1 MHPLNEYIS
10 KQLAEKLKARKVVV
24 WYDPRREFAPFIGE
38 LRVGARTGDEAV
50 PVAVGGLLA
59 RLTEFDGSMFELR
72 AVVEPFVCDDA
83 PTVCVIIY
91 LPGCERDRHGSV
103 LMELEKAG
111 DCYEPQLKRLA
122 RNVLR
127 QRYTDG
133 VIDELLAPERVSYE
147 DLARASSDTP
157 STEPPSVLKSIFHGA
172 SGNDGIIAPWL
183 ASDGRDAEIESKEA
197 TRELVKLVRSKLGLE
212 LPDDAPLSRLRSITL
227 RYVLAGELRGDL
239 SSSLPLAL
247 DSIPAPR
254 TKDEEGAVRELTHL
268 LRTKF
273 AEAYPAMA
281 DRVEA
286 ELGLNAAAIA
296 AEALGSIDTFRFEER
311 ALLAHCGDLVAHK
324 RFDQALELIAGREQ
338 SFWLN
343 RDVGRKAQWE
353 ACRRM
358 AELGSVGVA
367 VRAAVGKAS
376 VDADGWIDAYAAKDG
391 WFRLDQAQRRLE
403 AWVANLDDEPDE
415 RPLGIVRGVYEDACR
430 AMADGFTRALVAAKW
445 TVSGCLH
452 QTRIFSEVVS
462 ERPKPVAY
470 FFVDAMRFEMGV
482 ELSGRLPKSVEV
494 SVRPAVCALP
504 SITPIGMAALQPGAS
519 SSFSVVE
526 LAGAL
531 GARIDDA
538 FLPDLIA
545 RKKFAASRIPNLA
558 DIALDELLS
567 LQPSRLAKKI
577 EGSQVIIVRSQEIDH
592 AGERGFTFQARQ
604 VMDTVIDNLAR
615 AIRKLAAAGVE
626 HCVLTADHGH
636 LFFPSD
642 RDESMR
648 IESPGGDEVDLHRRC
663 WIGRGGATP
672 SSCVRVTAS
681 ALGYD
686 SDLDFVFPWGSGVF
700 KAGGDLAFHHG
711 GPSLQEM
718 VIPVV
723 TVRMKTSAPE
733 RSTPGPLTATGLPD
747 AVTNRIFSVVIQL
760 DGKNLSLFSTELM
773 VRPLLISAGKQVG
786 GVGMAIDGELDRSTG
801 CVKLAAGKQVTVAF
815 LLSDESVPSLRIVIQ
830 DPTTDAELY
839 RCPADIPV
847 RLGV

>member
-1 MHPLNEYIS
+1 MHPLHDYIS
-10 KQLAEKLKARKVVV
+10 KQLAERLKARKVVV
-24 WYDPRREFAPFIGE
+24 WYDVRREFASFTAE
-38 LRVGARTGDEAV
+38 LRGSARTSDEAV
-50 PVAVGGLLA
+50 PVTVGGMTA
-59 RLTEFDGSMFELR
+59 RLTEYDGSMFKLR
-72 AVVEPFVCDDA
+72 AVVEPFVCGDA
-83 PTVCVIIY
+83 PAECMIVY
-91 LPGCERDRHGSV
+91 LPDCERDRHGSV

-133 VIDELLAPERVSYE
+133 VIDEMLAPERVSYE
-147 DLARASSDTP
+147 DLARASSDTS
-157 STEPPSVLKSIFHGA
+157 STEPPSVLKSIFHST
-172 SGNDGIIAPWL
+172 SGNEGIIAAWL
-183 ASDGRDAEIESKEA
+183 ASDERDAEIEVKEA

-212 LPDDAPLSRLRSITL
+212 LPDDAPLAKLRSIAL
-227 RYVLAGELRGDL
+227 RYALAGEFRSDL
-239 SSSLPLAL
+239 TCAPPPAL
-247 DSIPAPR
+247 DAVPVPKS
-254 TKDEEGAVRELTHL
+254 KDDEAAVGELARL
-268 LRTKF
+268 LRSKF
-273 AEAYPAMA
+273 SETYPAMA

-286 ELGLNAAAIA
+286 ELGLRDVVLPAG
-296 AEALGSIDTFRFEER
+296 ALGSIDTFRFEER
-311 ALLAHCGDLVAHK
+311 ALLAHCGELVSEK
-324 RFDQALELIAGREQ
+324 RFDQALDIIGGREH
-338 SFWLN
+338 SFWLD

-358 AELGSVGVA
+358 AELGSLGVT
-367 VRAAVGKAS
+367 VRSAVGKAAG
-376 VDADGWIDAYAAKDG
+376 DANAWIEAYASKDG

-403 AWVANLDDEPDE
+403 AWVANLDDEPEE
-415 RPLGIVRGVYEDACR
+415 RPLGVVRGVYEDACR
-430 AMADGFTRALVAAKW
+430 AMADGFTKALVAAKW
-445 TVSGCLH
+445 TVSASLH
-452 QTRIFSEVVS
+452 QTRIYSEVVS
-462 ERPKPVAY
+462 QQPKPVAY

-482 ELSGRLPKSVEV
+482 ELAERLPQSVEV

-526 LAGAL
+526 LAGTF
-531 GARIDDA
+531 GAKIGDA
-538 FLPDLIA
+538 FLPDLAA
-545 RKKFAASRIPNLA
+545 RKKFAASRVPKLA

-577 EGSQVIIVRSQEIDH
+577 EGAQVIIVRSQEIDH

-648 IESPGGDEVDLHRRC
+648 IDAPGGDEIDLHRRC

-672 SSCVRVTAS
+672 AGCVRVTAS
-681 ALGYD
+681 ALGYE
-686 SDLDFVFPWGSGVF
+686 SDLDFVFPVGSGVF

-723 TVRMKTSAPE
+723 TVRMKAKEAE
-733 RSTPGPLTATGLPD
+733 RAKAGPVTATGLPD
-747 AVTNRIFSVVIQL
+747 AVTNRIFSVTIQL
-760 DGKNLSLFSTELM
+760 DGKNLSLFSNELV
-773 VRPLLISAGKQVG
+773 VRPLLVSAGKQVG
-786 GVGMAIDGELDRSTG
+786 GVGMAVDGDFDRATG
-801 CVKLAAGKQVTVAF
+801 CVKLQAGKPVTVAF
-815 LLSDESVPSLRIVIQ
+815 LLSDESSPSLRVVVQ

-839 RCPADIPV
+839 RSPTDIPV

>member
-1 MHPLNEYIS
+1 MHPLHDYIS
-10 KQLAEKLKARKVVV
+10 KQLAERLKARKIVV
-24 WYDPRREFAPFIGE
+24 WYDGRREFASFIAE
-38 LRVGARTGDEAV
+38 LRGGARTNDEAV
-50 PVAVGGLLA
+50 PVAIDGMGA
-59 RLTEFDGSMFELR
+59 RLIEYDGSMFELR
-72 AVVEPFVCDDA
+72 AVAEPFVCSDA
-83 PTVCVIIY
+83 PAECLIVY

-103 LMELEKAG
+103 LMELEKGG

-133 VIDELLAPERVSYE
+133 VIDEMLAPERVSYE
-147 DLARASSDTP
+147 DLARASSDTS
-157 STEPPSVLKSIFHGA
+157 STEPPSVLKSIFHST
-172 SGNDGIIAPWL
+172 SGNEGIIASWL
-183 ASDGRDAEIESKEA
+183 ASDERDAEIKAKEA
-197 TRELVKLVRSKLGLE
+197 TRELVKLIRSKLGLE
-212 LPDDAPLSRLRSITL
+212 LPDDAALPKLRSLTL
-227 RYVLAGELRGDL
+227 RYSLAGEFRCEFTGAPP
-239 SSSLPLAL
+239 SAL
-247 DSIPAPR
+247 DAIPAPK
-254 TKDEEGAVRELTHL
+254 TKDEEASVRELAHQ
-268 LRTKF
+268 LRSRF
-273 AEAYPAMA
+273 SDVYPAMA

-286 ELGLNAAAIA
+286 ELGLRDAAVPA
-296 AEALGSIDTFRFEER
+296 ANLGSIDTFRFEER
-311 ALLAHCGDLVAHK
+311 VLLAHCGDLVAEK
-324 RFDQALELIAGREQ
+324 NFDQALEVIGGREH
-338 SFWLN
+338 SFWLD

-358 AELGSVGVA
+358 AELGSLSGA
-367 VRAAVGKAS
+367 VRAAVSKATG
-376 VDADGWIDAYAAKDG
+376 DANTWIGAYTSKEG

-415 RPLGIVRGVYEDACR
+415 RPLGVVRGVYEDACR

-445 TVSGCLH
+445 TVSPSLH
-452 QTRIFSEVVS
+452 QTRIYSEVVS
-462 ERPKPVAY
+462 GQPKPVAY

-482 ELSGRLPKSVEV
+482 ELAERLPKSAEV

-526 LAGAL
+526 QAGTL
-531 GARIDDA
+531 GAKIDDV
-538 FLPDLIA
+538 FLPDLTA
-545 RKKFAASRIPNLA
+545 RKKFAASRVAKLA

-567 LQPSRLAKKI
+567 LQPSKLAKKI
-577 EGSQVIIVRSQEIDH
+577 EGAQVVIVRSQEIDH

-648 IESPGGDEVDLHRRC
+648 IDAPGGDEVDLHRRC

-672 SSCVRVTAS
+672 AGCVRVTAS

-686 SDLDFVFPWGSGVF
+686 SDLDFVFPLGSGVF

-711 GPSLQEM
+711 GPSLQEL

-723 TVRMKTSAPE
+723 TVRMKARERE
-733 RSTPGPLTATGLPD
+733 RSSVGPVTAAGLPN
-747 AVTNRIFSVVIQL
+747 AVTNRIFSVTIQL
-760 DGKNLSLFSTELM
+760 DGKNLSLFSTELV

-786 GVGMAIDGELDRSTG
+786 GVGMAIDGDFDRATG
-801 CVKLAAGKQVTVAF
+801 CVKLQAGKPVTVAF
-815 LLSDESVPSLRIVIQ
+815 LLSDESAPSLRIVIQ
-830 DPTTDAELY
+830 DPTTDVELY
-839 RCPADIPV
+839 RSPTDIPV

>member
-1 MHPLNEYIS
+1 MHPLHEYVA
-10 KQLAEKLKARKVVV
+10 KQLVEKLKSRRVVV
-24 WYDPRREFAPFIGE
+24 WYDPRREFAPFIAEMRGS
-38 LRVGARTGDEAV
+38 ARINDEAV
-50 PVAVGGLLA
+50 SLLVAGLPA
-59 RLTEFDGSMFELR
+59 RLTEYDGSMFELR
-72 AVVEPFVCDDA
+72 AVVEPFVSGDA
-83 PTVCVIIY
+83 PVEYVIVY

-133 VIDELLAPERVSYE
+133 VIDEMLAPGRVTYE
-147 DLARASSDTP
+147 DLARASSETS
-157 STEPPSVLKSIFHGA
+157 STEPPSVLKSIFHSA
-172 SGNDGIIAPWL
+172 SGSDGIIASWL
-183 ASDGRDAEIESKEA
+183 ASDERDAEIEAKEA

-212 LPDDAPLSRLRSITL
+212 LPDNAPLPKLRSITL
-227 RYVLAGELRGDL
+227 RYGLAGEFRCDL
-239 SSSLPLAL
+239 SGTPLSVL
-247 DSIPAPR
+247 DGIPAPK
-254 TKDEEGAVRELTHL
+254 TKDEEAAVRELARQ
-268 LRTKF
+268 LRLRF
-273 AEAYPAMA
+273 SDVYPAMA

-286 ELGLNAAAIA
+286 ELGLRDAAVPAG
-296 AEALGSIDTFRFEER
+296 ALGSIDTFRFEER
-311 ALLAHCGDLVAHK
+311 VLLAHCGDLVAAK
-324 RFDQALELIAGREQ
+324 KFDQALEIIGGREH
-338 SFWLN
+338 SFWLD

-358 AELGSVGVA
+358 AELGSLGVI
-367 VRAAVGKAS
+367 VRAAVGKAGG
-376 VDADGWIDAYAAKDG
+376 DANAWIGAYAAKDG

-403 AWVANLDDEPDE
+403 AWVANLDDEPEE
-415 RPLGIVRGVYEDACR
+415 RPLGVARGVYEDACR
-430 AMADGFTRALVAAKW
+430 AMADGFTRTLVAARW
-445 TVSGCLH
+445 TVSPSLH
-452 QTRIFSEVVS
+452 QTRIYSEIVS
-462 ERPKPVAY
+462 EQPKPVAY
-470 FFVDAMRFEMGV
+470 FLVDAMRFEMGV
-482 ELSGRLPKSVEV
+482 ELSGRLPKSAEV

-526 LAGAL
+526 QAGVL
-531 GARIDDA
+531 GVKIDDA
-538 FLPDLIA
+538 FLPDLSA
-545 RKKFAASRIPNLA
+545 RKKFAMSRVPRLA

-577 EGSQVIIVRSQEIDH
+577 EGAQVIIVRSQEIDH

-626 HCVLTADHGH
+626 HCVLSADHGH

-648 IESPGGDEVDLHRRC
+648 IDPPGGGEIDLHRRC

-672 SSCVRVTAS
+672 AGCVRVTAS
-681 ALGYD
+681 ALGYE
-686 SDLDFVFPWGSGVF
+686 SDLDFVFPVGSGVF

-711 GPSLQEM
+711 GPSLQEL

-723 TVRMKTSAPE
+723 TVRMKVREAE
-733 RSTPGPLTATGLPD
+733 RANAGPVTATGLPD
-747 AVTNRIFSVVIQL
+747 AVTNRIFSVTIQL
-760 DGKNLSLFSTELM
+760 DGKNLSLFSNELV
-773 VRPLLISAGKQVG
+773 VRPLLVSAGKQVG
-786 GVGMAIDGELDRSTG
+786 GVGMVVDGDFDRATG
-801 CVKLAAGKQVTVAF
+801 CVKLQAGKPVTVAF
-815 LLSDESVPSLRIVIQ
+815 LLSDESSPSLRVVVQ

-839 RCPADIPV
+839 RSSTDIPV